1 MSQIFKF
8 QDYMIVIADY
18 NAPKPHKHLASHIII
33 SLGKEMNWQIENEN
47 VKCRGICIN
56 SNILHRGTVTEEG
69 SIVFLFTETSRYAA
83 SLNKKYLNDNSYAI
97 LDDNIVDKILKE
109 YYEYNNNIEFPD
121 AMILDIC
128 GLDAKDSHGY
138 DKRIDDIIKYINDLG
153 TIEHTIVDDLCK
165 KLYISKSRLSHLFKE
180 QTKMTLH
187 SYLAFE
193 KLRKTYGYLS
203 KGMNITDACLLAG
216 FNSPSHCAS
225 TCKRMFGIALR
236 DVHKKFK
243 EIASK

>member
-1 MSQIFKF
+1 
-8 QDYMIVIADY
+8 
-18 NAPKPHKHLASHIII
+18 
-33 SLGKEMNWQIENEN
+33 
-47 VKCRGICIN
+47 
-56 SNILHRGTVTEEG
+56 
-69 SIVFLFTETSRYAA
+69 
-83 SLNKKYLNDNSYAI
+83 
-97 LDDNIVDKILKE
+97 
-109 YYEYNNNIEFPD
+109 
-121 AMILDIC
+121 MILDIC

-138 DKRIDDIIKYINDLG
+138 DKRIDDIIKYINDLD

-203 KGMNITDACLLAG
+203 KGMNITDACILAG
-216 FNSPSHCAS
+216 FDSPSHCAS
-225 TCKRMFGIALR
+225 TCKRMFGISLR

-243 EIASK
+243 QIASK